1 MSKKGFVIVTV
12 ELDDDNGVHTATITD
27 FQDKNNIGMC
37 EALETLAGLCS
48 AVAGLMLGS
57 QCNENLLDFCQHV
70 IREFGD
76 TAKQEDD
83 DIPDNIKAI
92 LYQIGKMM
100 ED

>member
-1 MSKKGFVIVTV
+1 
-12 ELDDDNGVHTATITD
+12 
-27 FQDKNNIGMC
+27 
-37 EALETLAGLCS
+37 
-48 AVAGLMLGS
+48 MLGS

-83 DIPDNIKAI
+83 DIPNNIKAI
-92 LYQIGKMM
+92 LYQIGNML